1 MQRFFSSVIGICLAL
16 GLICGEAAQ
25 TAAGERAP
33 TRILATTFPVYQILR
48 NITRDV
54 PDVRSELMIP
64 APAGCPHD
72 YALTPQ
78 DMRRLSEAD
87 ILVINGLGLE
97 AFLGAPSARARSD
110 LKIVDSSKDTGEALR
125 YTDGHEP
132 AGSGHAI
139 PNPHLFA
146 SPRRAARMA
155 AGMGEQLAALDP
167 PHAALYRKNAR
178 AYAQR
183 LDQLADEF
191 AALGKRLKNTR
202 IVTQHGVFDYLAADM
217 GLTVA
222 AVVQDHE
229 TQAPSAADMLRL
241 IKTIRETGA
250 GAVFTEPQYPEKTGT
265 TLARETGIPAARL
278 DPVASGP
285 ENAPLEYYENVMRNN
300 MRVLEKT
307 LGTK

>member
-1 MQRFFSSVIGICLAL
+1 MQKFFSVVAGICVMVC
-16 GLICGEAAQ
+16 LICGGV
-25 TAAGERAP
+25 TRTVAGESVP
-33 TRILATTFPVYQILR
+33 TRILATTFPVYQLLR
-48 NITRDV
+48 NITRGV
-54 PDVRSELMIP
+54 PGVRIGLMIP

-97 AFLGAPSARARSD
+97 AFLGAPSARVRPD
-110 LKIVDSSKDTGEALR
+110 LKTVDSSKDTGDALR
-125 YTDGHEP
+125 YTDGREP
-132 AGSGHAI
+132 AGSGHGAL
-139 PNPHLFA
+139 NPHLFA

-155 AGMGEQLAALDP
+155 AGMGEQLAAQDP
-167 PHAALYRKNAR
+167 AHAALYRKNAQ

-241 IKTIRETGA
+241 IKTIRESGA
-250 GAVFTEPQYPEKTGT
+250 GAIFTEPQYPEKTGT